1 MIQPN
6 SDVYLTHSASDWHGV
21 GTGDFESF
29 ESEQAAIFKAQ
40 DELATLLNE
49 PSQYDEFGL
58 NEDSTIGFFFS
69 YKCGYYSAG
78 SGIRGEYG
86 GGGRVSSSVYGNV
99 TLLCQSDAYQA
110 AKRRGIDPEIHQCYW
125 NEAQDKWL
133 VQR

>member
-1 MIQPN
+1 M
-6 SDVYLTHSASDWHGV
+6 STSHTLLLV
-21 GTGDFESF
+21 GMGLGLKTLRIF
-29 ESEQAAIFKAQ
+29 ESEQTAISKAQ

-69 YKCGYYSAG
+69 YKCGYYSAD

-99 TLLCQSDAYQA
+99 TLLCQSDAYRT
-110 AKRRGIDPEIHQCYW
+110 AKRRDINPEIHQCYW
-125 NEAQDKWL
+125 NGAQDKWL